1 MLMRCDG
8 ARRFWCGLVGVALVA
23 GCSPTPVV
31 FDGPRGSVLFV
42 DGKPYHLPSSVEFY
56 RPGGVGQSNR
66 YDVTLVFATATGDVH
81 AVGHIDVYG
90 YTESDVDKLVTNTCK
105 FEDQQL
111 ADLVAGQTLVYKAK
125 TASKQPLYDLTL
137 VKK

>member
-1 MLMRCDG
+1 MRCHDTG
-8 ARRFWCGLVGVALVA
+8 RWCWGVVGVVLLV
-23 GCSPTPVV
+23 GCSPTPVL
-31 FDGPRGSVLFV
+31 FDGPAGTVMFV
-42 DGKPYHLPSSVEFY
+42 DGKPYHLPSSVEFW

-66 YDVTLVFATATGDVH
+66 YNVSLVFSSPTGDVH
-81 AVGHIDVYG
+81 AEGHIDVYG

-105 FEDQQL
+105 FEDAQL
-111 ADLVAGQTLVYKAK
+111 ADLAAGQTLVYKAK